1 MSEGAAEST
10 EVPVS
15 YSAASRVTAGSLLR
29 AAREREGLHIAAL
42 AVSMKVPV
50 KKLEALEADRL
61 DLLPDAV
68 FVRALAASVCR
79 TLKIDAAPVLE
90 LLPASAPPRLNA
102 DDRGINTP
110 FDVPGQANSTSLQSL
125 LLTPPALMVIVLMVA
140 AVVVYFYP
148 VASRD
153 ATVSDKLQA
162 VAHAVTPEV
171 IPEAAEPVSPP
182 AIQPAVLPPATTTP
196 LPAIASP
203 SSGAAIPPYVG
214 SIQSATPSA
223 PVPAAATAPI
233 VQMTEVPKIAASSA
247 VATTGNLLQFKAK
260 GIAWVQ
266 VTDAKGVQL
275 LSRTLQTGEIVG
287 IAGTLPLAVVVGRVD
302 LTSVELRGKP
312 YDLGAIAQNNVAR
325 FEVKQ

>member
-203 SSGAAIPPYVG
+203 SNGAAIPPYVE

-287 IAGTLPLAVVVGRVD
+287 VAGTLPLAVVVGRVD

>member
-1 MSEGAAEST
+1 MNEGAAESAD
-10 EVPVS
+10 VS
-15 YSAASRVTAGSLLR
+15 LSQGTASRVTAGSLLR
-29 AAREREGLHIAAL
+29 AARERQGLHIAAL

-68 FVRALAASVCR
+68 FVRALASSVCR
-79 TLKIDAAPVLE
+79 SLKIDVAPILE

-110 FDVPGQANSTSLQSL
+110 FNVPGQASNASLQSL
-125 LLTPPALMVIVLMVA
+125 LFTPPALMVLVLIVA
-140 AVVVYFYP
+140 AVVIYFYP

-153 ATVSDKLQA
+153 STVSDKLQTVAQA
-162 VAHAVTPEV
+162 VAPEV
-171 IPEAAEPVSPP
+171 IAEAVEPYPQASQAAVVLPT
-182 AIQPAVLPPATTTP
+182 PAVFVPVTASSSSSQTVSSPVVTAPSAVSTPAT
-196 LPAIASP
+196 LV
-203 SSGAAIPPYVG
+203 AAPV
-214 SIQSATPSA
+214 TSA
-223 PVPAAATAPI
+223 P
-233 VQMTEVPKIAASSA
+233 EVPNVAVSAA
-247 VATTGNLLQFKAK
+247 VVNPGNLLQFKAK

-275 LSRTLQTGEIVG
+275 LSRTLQTGEVVG
-287 IAGTLPLAVVVGRVD
+287 VAGTLPLAVVIGRVD

-312 YDLGAIAQNNVAR
+312 YDLGAIALYNVAR